1 MTFSTKY
8 APRFYQ
14 IVDDYRREA
23 LKDEPD
29 SVALHIPDD
38 VLYKF
43 ARLIAQEC
51 SDIALQLGQTNTDGE
66 YNDLS
71 DYGKGRE
78 DTTMILA
85 SNLKALFT

>member
-8 APRFYQ
+8 APRFYE
-14 IVDDYRREA
+14 IVREA

-43 ARLIAQEC
+43 ARLIAKEC
-51 SDIALQLGQTNTDGE
+51 ADIAMGHCQE
-66 YNDLS
+66 
-71 DYGKGRE
+71 DYLEKYEEMTSYGRGRE
-78 DTTMILA
+78 DTAMMIA
-85 SNLKALFT
+85 GNLSALFK